1 MKPVDE
7 ISAVALSWVNRVRT
21 LPPFLFVVSM
31 LAFAFTLV
39 FVAVSES
46 NHARIEK
53 SWKLLREARDQAD
66 LVDDMQTLL
75 LNAETGQ
82 RGYLLTGNSA
92 YLAPLT
98 EAKRE
103 LPILQKRVVMGFISR
118 PDKQREVDSLN
129 ALMME
134 KMFELET
141 TVNLALAGKRDD
153 AIKIVDQGGGK
164 ATMDEARKKFSTM
177 TAGLASD
184 AAAFRGKMFG
194 DLQISR
200 LAMVAMA
207 LLNLTLLGSAI
218 YVFSNDVRRRQSET
232 LRLAEVVADRTGEL
246 NELSSHLQVSGE
258 RERATL
264 ARDLHDELG
273 GILTS
278 AKMDLNWLQERA
290 HVIPGAIERLKEYG
304 SLLDEAVTVKRRVIE
319 NLRPSLI
326 DNLGLPAALEWYVS
340 ETCKKGGLTCTL
352 NLAEDV
358 GLISSD
364 AAIALFR
371 IVQESTTNVLRHAQ
385 AKNFHADLHVDEASI
400 HLVLKDDGAGFPAA
414 FNPAKLSHGLSGIR
428 QRAKSLGGE
437 AIWESQPGRGTRITV
452 TIPRDINT
460 TQPMEVSEM

>member
-7 ISAVALSWVNRVRT
+7 ISAVALSWVNRIST
-21 LPPFLFVVSM
+21 LPPFLFVVAM

-164 ATMDEARKKFSTM
+164 ATMDEARKKFSAM
-177 TAGLASD
+177 TAGLAGD
-184 AAAFRGKMFG
+184 A
-194 DLQISR
+194 
-200 LAMVAMA
+200 
-207 LLNLTLLGSAI
+207 
-218 YVFSNDVRRRQSET
+218 
-232 LRLAEVVADRTGEL
+232 GEL
-246 NELSSHLQVSGE
+246 VEVF
-258 RERATL
+258 
-264 ARDLHDELG
+264 DL
-273 GILTS
+273 
-278 AKMDLNWLQERA
+278 
-290 HVIPGAIERLKEYG
+290 
-304 SLLDEAVTVKRRVIE
+304 
-319 NLRPSLI
+319 
-326 DNLGLPAALEWYVS
+326 
-340 ETCKKGGLTCTL
+340 
-352 NLAEDV
+352 
-358 GLISSD
+358 
-364 AAIALFR
+364 
-371 IVQESTTNVLRHAQ
+371 
-385 AKNFHADLHVDEASI
+385 
-400 HLVLKDDGAGFPAA
+400 
-414 FNPAKLSHGLSGIR
+414 
-428 QRAKSLGGE
+428 
-437 AIWESQPGRGTRITV
+437 
-452 TIPRDINT
+452 
-460 TQPMEVSEM
+460 